1 MRTLRELEKLRKA
14 LAYSP
19 DVLNVQMYDPD
30 RPTCNSDA
38 APDTNYPAGPR
49 VVVQEAFNVILFSTL
64 FHPFP
69 SFWGFAT
76 TQVFLAV
83 YVSRSLCEISQIEMT
98 TDMKPFKGF
107 YMNE

>member
-1 MRTLRELEKLRKA
+1 MTQIALHATVMLLQIQITLLA
-14 LAYSP
+14 LA
-19 DVLNVQMYDPD
+19 
-30 RPTCNSDA
+30 
-38 APDTNYPAGPR
+38 
-49 VVVQEAFNVILFSTL
+49 VVAQEAFDVILFSTL